1 MDNFNNKGKYDAID
15 KFEYLFEAF
24 WQEIEEFA
32 KELGLHSSYVEE
44 EFVIDGELIKVYP
57 PDAPDLWTNDK
68 DR

>member
-44 EFVIDGELIKVYP
+44 EFVIDGELIRVYP
-57 PDAPDLWTNDK
+57 PAAPDLWTNEK
-68 DR
+68 NE

>member
-24 WQEIEEFA
+24 WEEIEEFA
-32 KELGLHSSYVEE
+32 KEIGLHSSYVEE

-57 PDAPDLWTNDK
+57 PAPPDLWKVDGIE
-68 DR
+68 

>member
-44 EFVIDGELIKVYP
+44 EFVIDGELIRVYP
-57 PDAPDLWTNDK
+57 PDAPDLWENDK

>member
-24 WQEIEEFA
+24 WEEIEEFA
-32 KELGLHSSYVEE
+32 KELSLHSSYIEE

-57 PDAPDLWTNDK
+57 PEAPDLWTDK

>member
-1 MDNFNNKGKYDAID
+1 MDSFNNKGKYDAID

-24 WQEIEEFA
+24 WEEIEEFA
-32 KELGLHSSYVEE
+32 KELSLHSSYIEE

-57 PDAPDLWTNDK
+57 PEAPDLWTDK